1 MPQELVDQLLELS
14 SRTDGGLNASP
25 AKRQQ
30 IEELVDELEA
40 FCPRNPLRSPLLYGD
55 YEVGGSC
62 WLPPCVCVWSYA
74 CWTGCVGVPLLMS
87 SCTRVDRSA

>member
-1 MPQELVDQLLELS
+1 MQELVDQLLELS

-40 FCPRNPLRSPLLYGD
+40 FCPRNPLRNPLLFGD
-55 YEVGGSC
+55 YEVGSRR
-62 WLPPCVCVWSYA
+62 A
-74 CWTGCVGVPLLMS
+74 AAGVPLHALS
-87 SCTRVDRSA
+87 RRVDSCGVRRGLRHMC